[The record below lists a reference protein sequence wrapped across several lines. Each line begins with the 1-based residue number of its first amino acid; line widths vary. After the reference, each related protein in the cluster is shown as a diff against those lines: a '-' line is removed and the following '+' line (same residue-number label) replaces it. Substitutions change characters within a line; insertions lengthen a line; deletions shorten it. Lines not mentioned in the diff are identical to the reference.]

1 MARLPPSAP
10 ALLVLIAVGLVL
22 AAPLLQGETLCTDD
36 GALHI
41 YRTVALDRAL
51 RDGLL
56 YPRWFPDLAYG
67 YGFPF
72 FVYREPLSYY
82 ALEALHLLGLSV
94 PTAFNVTMAGGV
106 VVAGI
111 AIYLL
116 GRDIFG
122 PRGGMLAG
130 VVHMA
135 APYVLIGPL
144 VRGNLPEVIAFA
156 LMPLI
161 LFFFRRLIVY
171 GHTRYFV
178 ASTASYAALFLT
190 HNISSLLFTPF
201 LLVYI
206 ALLGWVQVAD
216 SRWQMADGRSPIAD
230 SPASPRDRSSIISH
244 VRYAIRDTRYALLSI
259 ALTLGLTAF
268 FWLPALAE
276 QNEAQLYLT
285 HSTRGNDYHFN
296 FISLEEL
303 LGGPGSFDP
312 NLLNPPLR
320 ISFGWAQ
327 LVLAALGV
335 LGYRRAQNREQR
347 ATVIAAAVAAI
358 TFTLMAL
365 PITLPLWERLPL
377 IRFVQFPWRFVGRA
391 MLPTALLAAASL
403 SPPRSINHKDTK
415 TRSQLRVFAPLRL
428 RSGQASW
435 LVVTVFGTVVLV
447 ALLFTAPLSYPR
459 VCPTPHAL
467 DINDVFAYE
476 RLSGH
481 VGVDPLGAYLPVTV
495 IERPGGSPLEAMYSA
510 GRAIERF
517 DASALPG
524 GARVFDAQYGPNRAD
539 VLVSSPTAFT
549 ATYLAFAFPGWNAQI
564 DGHPIAIRP
573 SYPNGLVTFDVPAGE
588 HRIHVE
594 FGDSPQRALADGISL
609 IAVVAM
615 IAAVVI
621 HWRSRRSLIAYR
633 LLLIASGARHA
644 SRFTLSILL
653 ALLVYVVVKSLL
665 IDPGLTPLRATRL
678 IGDALNGIAHP
689 PDATFGDELRLLG
702 YTATPSTV
710 RPGERFRVD
719 LYWKALKP
727 LTANYQ
733 AEVSIADTDG
743 WLWSPKHADRPRDY
757 NSFPSM
763 PEWPLD
769 GYAVD
774 SFEVEVLPG
783 APPGEYDLVVQV
795 FDRETL
801 APLLP
806 GTLPAPGRVA
816 ASIGKIRVDRATRSF
831 DADELRIYGGER
843 HELDDDMTLLGY
855 NIDRVEGVPGESI
868 LLTFF
873 WQADRKPQ
881 TDRSFRIELVDSSGN
896 VLSSSVLPVGNES
909 YRTSHWEAG
918 EQVITLASLRV
929 PAAAPSGDYH
939 WRAVLLDDAARP
951 AYDVE
956 LQPTLRVTAPAR
968 TFDVPPIENRI
979 DVGVGD
985 FATLLGFNVA
995 GDAFAPGDTIDLT
1008 LFWQPRAETSTSYK
1022 VFVHVLDEAGH
1033 IVAQADAVP
1042 VNGERPTT
1050 GWLPHEVIPDRHTI
1064 PLPGDLVGGLYRIQA
1079 GLYDVDGGARL
1090 KTSEGADSIILAD
1103 IDVKE

>member
-10 ALLVLIAVGLVL
+10 AVLVLIAVGLVL

-72 FVYREPLSYY
+72 FVYREPLGYY

-94 PTAFNVTMAGGV
+94 PTAFNVAMAGGV

-111 AIYLL
+111 AMYLL
-116 GRDIFG
+116 GHDIFG
-122 PRGGMLAG
+122 PRGGLLAG
-130 VVHMA
+130 VVYMT

-171 GHTRYFV
+171 GQTRYFV

-206 ALLGWVQVAD
+206 AMLGWVQAAN
-216 SRWQMADGRSPIAD
+216 SRWQMADSKTTLHD
-230 SPASPRDRSSIISH
+230 SPSAISH
-244 VRYAIRDTRYALLSI
+244 QLSAISHTRYALLAV
-259 ALTLGLTAF
+259 ALSLGLTAF

-327 LVLAALGV
+327 LVLAVLGA

-347 ATVIAAAVAAI
+347 ATIIAAAFAGI

-415 TRSQLRVFAPLRL
+415 TRSTLRIYAP
-428 RSGQASW
+428 SW
-435 LVVTVFGTVVLV
+435 LVVTVFGTVVFV

-476 RLSGH
+476 RVSGH
-481 VGVDPLGAYLPVTV
+481 IGVDPLGAYLPVTV

-524 GARVFDAQYGPNRAD
+524 GARVLDAQYGPNRAD
-539 VLVSSPTAFT
+539 ILVSTPTTFT
-549 ATYLAFAFPGWNAQI
+549 ATYLAFAFSGWNAKI
-564 DGHPIAIRP
+564 DGRPTEIRP
-573 SYPNGLVTFDVPAGE
+573 SNPNGLMTFDVPAGE
-588 HRIHVE
+588 HRIRVE
-594 FGDSPQRALADGISL
+594 FGDSPQRVLADGISL

-621 HWRSRRSLIAYR
+621 HWRSRLSRIAYR
-633 LLLIASGARHA
+633 VSSIDVNTRHA

-678 IGDALNGIAHP
+678 IGDTLNGIAHP

-710 RPGERFRVD
+710 RAGEHFRVD

-733 AEVSIADTDG
+733 AEVGIADADG

-769 GYAVD
+769 GYVVD

-795 FDRETL
+795 FDRQTL

-806 GTLPAPGRVA
+806 GTLSAPIGR
-816 ASIGKIRVDRATRSF
+816 IRVDRATRSF
-831 DADELRIYGGER
+831 DAEELRIYGGER
-843 HELDDDMTLLGY
+843 HELDDDLTLLGY
-855 NIDRVEGVPGESI
+855 NIDRVEGVPGESV

-896 VLSSSVLPVGNES
+896 VLSSSILPAGNES
-909 YRTSHWEAG
+909 YRTSRWEAG
-918 EQVITLASLRV
+918 DQVITLAPLRV
-929 PAAAPSGDYH
+929 PAAAPSGEYH
-939 WRAVLLDDAARP
+939 WRAVLLDDVGRP

-985 FATLLGFNVA
+985 FATLLGFNVPS
-995 GDAFAPGDTIDLT
+995 DTFAPGDTIDLT
-1008 LFWQPRAETSTSYK
+1008 LFWQPRAETSTAYK
-1022 VFVHVLDEAGH
+1022 VFVHVLDEAGR
-1033 IVAQADAVP
+1033 IVAQADAMP
-1042 VNGERPTT
+1042 LNGERPTT
-1050 GWLPHEVIPDRHTI
+1050 GWLPHEVIPDRHAI
-1064 PLPGDLVGGLYRIQA
+1064 PLPDDLPRGLYRIQA
-1079 GLYDVDGGARL
+1079 GLYDVDGGVRL

-1103 IDVKE
+1103 IDVKQ

>member
-1 MARLPPSAP
+1 MARLLNSTP
-10 ALLVLIAVGLVL
+10 AVLVLIAVGLVL

-72 FVYREPLSYY
+72 FVYREPLGYY

-111 AIYLL
+111 AMYLL

-122 PRGGMLAG
+122 PRGGLLAG
-130 VVHMA
+130 VVYMT

-171 GHTRYFV
+171 GQTRYFV

-190 HNISSLLFTPF
+190 HNISSLLFTPV

-206 ALLGWVQVAD
+206 AMLGWVQAAN
-216 SRWQMADGRSPIAD
+216 SRWLMADGRGLMADGRSPIAD
-230 SPASPRDRSSIISH
+230 SPASTRDRSSIMSH
-244 VRYAIRDTRYALLSI
+244 LRYAIRDMRYAIRDTRYALLAV

-276 QNEAQLYLT
+276 QGEAQLYLT

-296 FISLEEL
+296 FISVDEL

-320 ISFGWAQ
+320 ISFGWVQ
-327 LVLAALGV
+327 LALAALGL

-347 ATVIAAAVAAI
+347 VTIIAAAFAGI

-365 PITLPLWERLPL
+365 PITLPVWDRLPL

-391 MLPTALLAAASL
+391 MLPAALLAAAFL

-415 TRSQLRVFAPLRL
+415 AQSQLRVFAP
-428 RSGQASW
+428 SW
-435 LVVTVFGTVVLV
+435 LVVAVFGTAVFV

-459 VCPTPHAL
+459 VCPTPHTL

-476 RLSGH
+476 RVSGH
-481 VGVDPLGAYLPVTV
+481 IGVDPLGAYLPVTV
-495 IERPGGSPLEAMYSA
+495 IERPSGSPLEAMYSA

-524 GARVFDAQYGPNRAD
+524 GARVLDAQYGPNRAD
-539 VLVSSPTAFT
+539 ILVSTPTTFT
-549 ATYLAFAFPGWNAQI
+549 ATYLAFAFSGWNAQI
-564 DGHPIAIRP
+564 DGRPIEIRP
-573 SYPNGLVTFDVPAGE
+573 SNPNGLMTFDVPAGE

-633 LLLIASGARHA
+633 LSLIAGGARHV
-644 SRFTLSILL
+644 SRFTFSILL

-665 IDPGLTPLRATRL
+665 IDPGLTPLRAARL
-678 IGDALNGIAHP
+678 IGDTLSDIANS

-702 YTATPSTV
+702 YTVTPSTV
-710 RPGERFRVD
+710 RPGDRLRVD

-733 AEVSIADTDG
+733 AEVGIADAEG

-801 APLLP
+801 APLPPNGTSLP
-806 GTLPAPGRVA
+806 GQLA
-816 ASIGKIRVDRATRSF
+816 ACPF
-831 DADELRIYGGER
+831 
-843 HELDDDMTLLGY
+843 
-855 NIDRVEGVPGESI
+855 
-868 LLTFF
+868 
-873 WQADRKPQ
+873 Q
-881 TDRSFRIELVDSSGN
+881 
-896 VLSSSVLPVGNES
+896 
-909 YRTSHWEAG
+909 
-918 EQVITLASLRV
+918 
-929 PAAAPSGDYH
+929 DY
-939 WRAVLLDDAARP
+939 
-951 AYDVE
+951 
-956 LQPTLRVTAPAR
+956 
-968 TFDVPPIENRI
+968 
-979 DVGVGD
+979 
-985 FATLLGFNVA
+985 
-995 GDAFAPGDTIDLT
+995 
-1008 LFWQPRAETSTSYK
+1008 RAE
-1022 VFVHVLDEAGH
+1022 
-1033 IVAQADAVP
+1033 P
-1042 VNGERPTT
+1042 C
-1050 GWLPHEVIPDRHTI
+1050 
-1064 PLPGDLVGGLYRIQA
+1064 
-1079 GLYDVDGGARL
+1079 ARYML
-1090 KTSEGADSIILAD
+1090 QHFA
-1103 IDVKE
+1103 